1 MWAYGVICILVLF
14 AGYMIYGKFLEKI
27 FGINQ
32 TEPVPSKSNYDGV
45 DFVPTNKWVL
55 LGHHFSSIAGAGP
68 IVGPIIAGL
77 SFGWLP
83 AILWILLGAIFIGG
97 VHDFSSLVISMRNQG
112 KSLAEIASTSIS
124 KRAYY
129 LFLTFIWLSL
139 MYVIAVFAEL
149 AAESFASE
157 PAVAQISLI
166 YVFVALAFGVL
177 NSKGKIPLWLLTII
191 SLIVIG
197 LGFPFSFKHQVLT
210 LSKDQW
216 VYVLIGYAFVASI
229 LPVWILL
236 QPRDYLSS
244 FLLFISVTIGM
255 VGIFLGGFRISYPP
269 VKVFY
274 SPSTGPLVPFL
285 FITIACGAISGFHS
299 LVSSGTTSKQLDHP
313 KNSRFVAYG
322 GMLLEALTAAVA
334 LSTLMIFAKRYNHV
348 GLSPSAIYAEGIGR
362 YLGILGLS
370 EGIGKTFGLLILS
383 AFILTTLDT
392 ATRISRYIF
401 QELLAKTS
409 NKSLMVRGYSTLVS
423 LILPLFLL
431 KTKFKDPAGNVVSAW
446 KIIWPIFGTTNQLLA
461 ALVFIVVFVWAKR
474 NLSKGSLVFVIPMIF
489 MAFMTFTALIW
500 ILTQNLIRGWF
511 NVITF
516 IALLLLSLALI
527 LSYEAF
533 RVIFRKK

>member
-1 MWAYGVICILVLF
+1 MWIYGVICIIVLF

-77 SFGWLP
+77 AFGWLP

-177 NSKGKIPLWLLTII
+177 NSKGKIPLWFLTII
-191 SLIVIG
+191 SLVVIG

-244 FLLFISVTIGM
+244 FLLFISVIIGM

-269 VKVFY
+269 VKAFY

-322 GMLLEALTAAVA
+322 GMLLEAITAAVA
-334 LSTLMIFAKRYNHV
+334 LSTLMIFARGYNNV

-431 KTKFKDPAGNVVSAW
+431 KTKFKDPTGNVVSAW

-474 NLSKGSLVFVIPMIF
+474 NLSKGSLVFVIPMTF
-489 MAFMTFTALIW
+489 MAFMTMTALIW